1 MASLN
6 LEIALTQNLYESLA
20 KARSRVNISPAG
32 SLV

>member
-32 SLV
+32 SQV